1 MNDLATR
8 SEPQLM
14 LDLMLESL
22 RVRDERLN
30 AVVGE
35 LLTRHGTRS
44 VPQLVRVAANSKN
57 ATGHRVRAL
66 EALARIGPP
75 YGLELTDLLVLVQRT
90 RNKAVREAAAKL
102 FAVTAANSGPN
113 AGPLS

>member
-14 LDLMLESL
+14 LDLMMASL

-30 AVVGE
+30 AIVGE
-35 LLTRHGTRS
+35 LLIRHGGRP
-44 VPQLVRVAANSKN
+44 VPQLIRVAANPKN
-57 ATGHRVRAL
+57 GTGHRVRAL

-75 YGLELTDLLVLVQRT
+75 YGLELTDLLVLLQRT
-90 RNKAVREAAAKL
+90 RNKAVRAAAAKL
-102 FAVTAANSGPN
+102 FGSAGSEESG
-113 AGPLS
+113 